1 MEAGVKERTLD
12 IVRVVMGKPLRE
24 EASPDG
30 TTQLIAGD
38 PGEVV
43 VTVSKERV
51 SVFEYAIGWQG
62 PGTLTLYLARS
73 EGRERYFGCNLM
85 HRKVLA
91 SSHQHLMAEAPL
103 NLLAGVQGDLLAIG
117 ELVRKGRTLAA
128 CRLEVV
134 EGSDRVVAIGLATY
148 ALQAV

>member
-51 SVFEYAIGWQG
+51 SVFEYAIEWQG
-62 PGTLTLYLARS
+62 PGTPV
-73 EGRERYFGCNLM
+73 ER
-85 HRKVLA
+85 H
-91 SSHQHLMAEAPL
+91 APL
-103 NLLAGVQGDLLAIG
+103 GDIRLAGLSGTDLKRLLSALVKVTRRRRRQRFRKCKLCNERNPPEWMHSRAICQGCASQKLG
-117 ELVRKGRTLAA
+117 
-128 CRLEVV
+128 VV
-134 EGSDRVVAIGLATY
+134 Y
-148 ALQAV
+148 

>member
-51 SVFEYAIGWQG
+51 SVFEYAIEWQG
-62 PGTLTLYLARS
+62 PGTPV
-73 EGRERYFGCNLM
+73 ER
-85 HRKVLA
+85 H
-91 SSHQHLMAEAPL
+91 APL
-103 NLLAGVQGDLLAIG
+103 GDIRLAGLSGLSGTDLKRLLSALVKVTRRRRRQRFRKCKLCNERNPPEWMHSRAICQGC
-117 ELVRKGRTLAA
+117 AA
-128 CRLEVV
+128 QKLGVV
-134 EGSDRVVAIGLATY
+134 Y
-148 ALQAV
+148 

>member
-38 PGEVV
+38 PGKVV

-51 SVFEYAIGWQG
+51 SVFEYAI
-62 PGTLTLYLARS
+62 
-73 EGRERYFGCNLM
+73 
-85 HRKVLA
+85 VLA
-91 SSHQHLMAEAPL
+91 GTRHSGQETRSVGRHSSGRVIRDGPKTAALRI
-103 NLLAGVQGDLLAIG
+103 GQGDQEA
-117 ELVRKGRTLAA
+117 TAA
-128 CRLEVV
+128 TVP
-134 EGSDRVVAIGLATY
+134 
-148 ALQAV
+148 